1 MTRSFRTGVL
11 VGAVGMIV
19 VAMALMGGSWL
30 LNPGP
35 AKTRPPLVSDLPAKI
50 DETTPAFAERIKA
63 RFPIGSDEAAL
74 IQQLKAEAF
83 QPEWILPRHPL
94 DRPHSDDLPP
104 APLEDTR
111 PRRGGQQLCPE
122 AESKGGAVQSEP
134 GPEHL
139 LLEPQEGEPVG
150 LVHPHR
156 TAEDHQERG
165 ARIRLWIRRPEALHR
180 PEPGAFQG
188 LPEAS

>member
-50 DETTPAFAERIKA
+50 DEITPAFAERIKA

-83 QPEWILPRHPL
+83 QPEWILPNHVR
-94 DRPHSDDLPP
+94 
-104 APLEDTR
+104 
-111 PRRGGQQLCPE
+111 E
-122 AESKGGAVQSEP
+122 AAFIESSLICRNEWHVFWNADQDGKITMINASFGAVCS
-134 GPEHL
+134 
-139 LLEPQEGEPVG
+139 
-150 LVHPHR
+150 
-156 TAEDHQERG
+156 
-165 ARIRLWIRRPEALHR
+165 
-180 PEPGAFQG
+180 
-188 LPEAS
+188 